1 MNTTDVAL
9 AFLKRERARSRS
21 LMTKNGKIWSY
32 DTMIAK
38 TAPDGTIIIYDYTD
52 SAGNFISPITTT
64 HVTGIIGVIWKE
76 AEDGRK
82 VIISTNVPLKRSSN
96 NDQYRSSRNMAQRSA
111 R

>member
-1 MNTTDVAL
+1 MNTTDVAR
-9 AFLKRERARSRS
+9 AFLKGERARSRS

-38 TAPDGTIIIYDYTD
+38 TMPDGTVIIYDYTG
-52 SAGNFISPITTT
+52 SAGNFISPVTTS
-64 HVTGIIGVIWKE
+64 HVTDVIGVVWKE

-82 VIISTNVPLKRSSN
+82 VVISTNVPLKRSSN
-96 NDQYRSSRNMAQRSA
+96 NDQRRSPRSVAQRST